1 MQTKENWNCGLTRVM
16 DSLSGK
22 WKLQIF
28 WIISQKQPARFNQ
41 LKRDVKGITKT
52 MLTRSLDDLIKQNLI
67 IKEEF
72 NTWPLHTQYS
82 LSPKGQELLR
92 LMMGLNDCGRETL

>member
-1 MQTKENWNCGLTRVM
+1 MQTKETWNCGLTRVM

-92 LMMGLNDCGRETL
+92 LMMGLNDWGRENL

>member
-1 MQTKENWNCGLTRVM
+1 MQTRNNWNCGLTRVM
-16 DSLSGK
+16 DSLAGK

-52 MLTRSLDDLIKQNLI
+52 MLTRSLGDLIKEDF
-67 IKEEF
+67 K
-72 NTWPLHTQYS
+72 TWPLHTQYS
-82 LSPKGQELLR
+82 LSPKGQELLK
-92 LMMGLNDCGRETL
+92 LMMGLNDWGRENL

>member
-72 NTWPLHTQYS
+72 NTWPLDTQYS

-92 LMMGLNDCGRETL
+92 LMMGLNDWGRENL

>member
-1 MQTKENWNCGLTRVM
+1 MQTRNNWNCGLTRVM
-16 DSLSGK
+16 DSLAGK

-52 MLTRSLDDLIKQNLI
+52 MLTRSLGDLIKEDLI
-67 IKEEF
+67 IKEDF
-72 NTWPLHTQYS
+72 KTWPLHTQYS
-82 LSPKGQELLR
+82 LSSKGQELLK
-92 LMMGLNDCGRETL
+92 LMMGLNDWGRENL